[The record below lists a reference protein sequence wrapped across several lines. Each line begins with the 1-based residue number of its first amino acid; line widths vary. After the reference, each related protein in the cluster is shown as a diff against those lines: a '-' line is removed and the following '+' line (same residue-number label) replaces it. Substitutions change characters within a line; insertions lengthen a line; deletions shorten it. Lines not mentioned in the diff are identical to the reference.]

1 MSGGE
6 SKETAHGDQAKST
19 ADAKGQSKLR
29 TTAEDSA
36 GEIEKEED
44 AEPQPLLETVSKR
57 REHAFQTD
65 PITGAIY
72 RSMSSR
78 KMRSLARSIQHR
90 AEQDAGYIESE
101 ASRIQIRNALLLA
114 SPDYN
119 ADTTPLLTPTT
130 SVASR
135 SISVSSFH
143 SAQEENSPPSES
155 KSGSRPKPPLPQND
169 SLHPVLPSRP
179 PSAVSSSFTLS
190 MLPSWSETSVPGTNQ
205 QFAFELIYLT
215 F

>member
-78 KMRSLARSIQHR
+78 KMRSLTRAIQHR
-90 AEQDAGYIESE
+90 AEQEAKKTKDANKTKEFADAQSE
-101 ASRIQIRNALLLA
+101 ASRIQILNAFLLA

-119 ADTTPLLTPTT
+119 PDTTPLLTPTT

-135 SISVSSFH
+135 STSLQELH
-143 SAQEENSPPSES
+143 S
-155 KSGSRPKPPLPQND
+155 
-169 SLHPVLPSRP
+169 
-179 PSAVSSSFTLS
+179 
-190 MLPSWSETSVPGTNQ
+190 
-205 QFAFELIYLT
+205 
-215 F
+215 